1 VRGRGSALRVRC
13 LCACVVLLDDSRERK
28 SDDCVASMWINFRRA
43 GKKRRFLESLRR
55 EESVKRK
62 QRLCGNLVAHEEAR
76 EIYMN

>member
-1 VRGRGSALRVRC
+1 
-13 LCACVVLLDDSRERK
+13 
-28 SDDCVASMWINFRRA
+28 MWINFRRA

-55 EESVKRK
+55 EESVKRE